1 MRIPEAWVPILA
13 DKIIDSLCLKNWVK
27 HSVSQKELTN
37 RAVQIILEELSVEDR
52 LNAEVNE
59 RLKSFN
65 NLIENKQM
73 DYNNLFEM
81 TKRKLIK
88 ERNIII

>member
-1 MRIPEAWVPILA
+1 MRIPDTWVPVLA
-13 DKIIDSLCLKNWVK
+13 DKIIECLISKDWVK
-27 HSVSQKELTN
+27 QNVSQKQLTIRAAEIIHEELT
-37 RAVQIILEELSVEDR
+37 VEDR

-59 RLKSFN
+59 KLKSFN
-65 NLIENKQM
+65 NVIENRQM

-81 TKRKLIK
+81 TKRRLIK

>member
-1 MRIPEAWVPILA
+1 MRIPDAWVPILA
-13 DKIIDSLCLKNWVK
+13 DKIIESIISKDWVK
-27 HSVSQKELTN
+27 LNVSQKELTI
-37 RAVQIILEELSVEDR
+37 RAIEIMIEELTVEDR

-65 NLIENKQM
+65 SVIENRQM
-73 DYNNLFEM
+73 DYNSLFEM